1 MNIMIYNY
9 KMTVT
14 EFENRAKYQN
24 GYDREF
30 GDWKI
35 IDIHQ
40 IPTELI
46 ENSEIDFYCSNGK
59 IIYLLR
65 IRYRGTEYF
74 EVNNTGSLSYLIAEL
89 PVQKIDDEVLKA
101 ILDKFNLG

>member
-1 MNIMIYNY
+1 M
-9 KMTVT
+9 KVA

-40 IPTELI
+40 IPTEFI
-46 ENSEIDFYCSNGK
+46 ESSEIDFYCSNGK
-59 IIYLLR
+59 VVYLLR
-65 IRYRGTEYF
+65 LRYRKTESYVIS
-74 EVNNTGSLSYLIAEL
+74 EESKDLSCTYLIAEF
-89 PVQKIDDEVLKA
+89 PIQKIDNEVLRA
-101 ILDKFNLG
+101 TLGKFKYKS